1 MSAAT
6 ATPFRHRTDVSTGTS
21 LARVVASEWTRLWTV
36 RSTWWA
42 LAGAAAMMLLLGF
55 AFGQDAPPDPGLP
68 GGPAWT
74 IPVWVP
80 GEIAIAIGQFALY
93 VLVMLAVTAEYAT
106 GAIRSSLQAV
116 PRRGLLLLARTVV
129 VVVVATV
136 AAVALAASAG
146 GMASIGLGDAAE
158 VVPGDIAHS
167 LTMIAVVVACGS
179 LITVGLGAFLRSS
192 AGTLTSIFL
201 LMLVLPQL
209 LPVFGIDWLTSVGEH
224 LPGYAS
230 MSLLEAFGIEQ
241 SVTRAS
247 MVLAAWVAAS
257 LVVGTWSLLRRDAA

>member
-1 MSAAT
+1 MSATT
-6 ATPFRHRTDVSTGTS
+6 ATPLRPRTDVSTGTS
-21 LARVVASEWTRLWTV
+21 LIRAVASEWTRVWTV

-68 GGPAWT
+68 GGPTWT

-106 GAIRSSLQAV
+106 GAIRSTLQAV

-129 VVVVATV
+129 VVMVATV
-136 AAVALAASAG
+136 AAVALAAAAG
-146 GMASIGLGDAAE
+146 GMASIGLGVAAE
-158 VVPGDIAHS
+158 VVPGDIVHS
-167 LTMIAVVVACGS
+167 LSMVAVVVASGS
-179 LITVGLGAFLRSS
+179 LLTVGIGALVRSS

-201 LMLVLPQL
+201 LLLVLPQL
-209 LPVFGIDWLTSVGEH
+209 LPVFGIGWLTSVGEH
-224 LPGYAS
+224 LPGYAA
-230 MSLLEAFGIEQ
+230 MSLLESFGIEQ
-241 SVTRAS
+241 SATRAS
-247 MVLAAWVAAS
+247 VVLGAWVTSS
-257 LVVGTWSLLRRDAA
+257 LVAGAWSLLRRDAA